1 MIKKIKKAVKN
12 YFRPE
17 EYDHTE
23 FLPGGLAVRETPP
36 HPAPRVFLYIVMAL
50 IMTILLWAILGR
62 TEVVAVANGVIIPS
76 DKSNTIQVFD
86 RAVVQKIYVR
96 DGDDVTSGQ
105 TLLDLDKGLAE
116 ADLERI
122 ESELAYNR
130 AQELRVEAFLKA
142 IESKKDPV
150 LNVPK
155 DISIPEKTLTK
166 ARQRL
171 KGDHEN
177 LKSRLQEN
185 IARINIARQE
195 TKSFKN
201 AYVQRQKLLNVKI
214 QRQNNYK
221 TLSDQDF
228 LPKNRYLEI
237 REEVLSLQSELG
249 ALRDRIAEKRA
260 TISGLK
266 SEADVLIEQA
276 RTPAIEEAQEARR
289 NIASLLEQKKKAEIN
304 LKTTRLTAPIDG
316 MVQQLAVNTV
326 GGVVTPAQ
334 PVMVIVPQD
343 ANLEA
348 EVTFQ
353 NKDIGFI
360 EVGQETH
367 IKIESFPYTK
377 YGMIDGEVTVVSGD
391 AIEDEKQGLVYKG
404 RVKLNNNTIRV
415 GNKDVPLQPGM
426 RLTAEVKTDERR
438 LIEYFLSPIMVH
450 TDQAFRER

>member
-1 MIKKIKKAVKN
+1 MIARFKKAVKN

-17 EYDHTE
+17 KADHSE

-36 HPAPRVFLYIVMAL
+36 HPAPRIFLYVLMTL
-50 IMTILLWAILGR
+50 IASILLWAILGK
-62 TEVVAVANGVIIPS
+62 TEVVAVSQGVIIPS
-76 DKSNTIQVFD
+76 DKSSTIQVFD
-86 RAVVQKIYVR
+86 RAVVKKIYVR
-96 DGDDVTSGQ
+96 DGDIVTSGQ
-105 TLLDLDKGLAE
+105 TLLELDSGLAE

-130 AQELRVEAFLKA
+130 AQELRVEALLDALK
-142 IESKKDPV
+142 EKRDPV
-150 LNVPK
+150 LNVP
-155 DISIPEKTLTK
+155 DDVAISDETLQK

-171 KGDHEN
+171 KSDYDN
-177 LKSRLQEN
+177 LQSRLKENRSRIDIANQE
-185 IARINIARQE
+185 IR
-195 TKSFKN
+195 SFRN
-201 AYVQRQKLLNVKI
+201 AYAQRQKLLNIKI
-214 QRQNNYK
+214 QRQKNYK

-237 REEVLSLQSELG
+237 REEVISLQSELSG
-249 ALRDRIAEKRA
+249 LRDRISEKKA
-260 TISGLK
+260 TISGLR
-266 SEADVLIEQA
+266 SEASVLIQQA
-276 RTPAIEEAQEARR
+276 QTPATEEAQEARR
-289 NIASLLEQKKKAEIN
+289 NIASLLEQKKKAEIT
-304 LKTTRLTAPIDG
+304 LKTTRLIAPIDG

-334 PVMVIVPQD
+334 PVMVIVPND
-343 ANLEA
+343 ATLEA

-367 IKIESFPYTK
+367 VKIDSFPYTK
-377 YGMIDGEVTVVSGD
+377 YGMVDGEVTVISGD

-404 RVKLNNNTIRV
+404 RVKLFKNTIRV